1 MTDTKNNP
9 DLMGIVEPLD
19 SDPPRYAPSLT
30 SEERK
35 VLVAYRSA
43 STGRKE
49 SVRLLLGVEVKQK
62 AGEEGCRILSPILK

>member
-1 MTDTKNNP
+1 MTDAKNNP

-49 SVRLLLGVEVKQK
+49 SVRLLLELEDAQK
-62 AGEEGCRILSPILK
+62 AKTGGCQILNPIFK